1 MYKTCCLPRQTNQKQ
16 LIRIHTHNML
26 AYIIPLTAFASLA
39 AAQANSGVTQEQTLS
54 IVNQG
59 LTSLPKCGQTC
70 IAKLPGY
77 VSPVTLEAITGICNN
92 AQTNLNSFVSCTDST
107 CTGAEIT
114 SSRTVAA
121 LVPVGCQQ
129 LGIKVTATI
138 APLAKAAAPTT
149 AAAAAASAPTK
160 GSGAAGVAVMW
171 GLGSAALLFA

>member
-1 MYKTCCLPRQTNQKQ
+1 
-16 LIRIHTHNML
+16 ML
-26 AYIIPLTAFASLA
+26 AYILPLTAIASLA

-59 LTSLPKCGQTC
+59 LASLPKCGQTC

-92 AQTNLNSFVSCTDST
+92 AQANLNTFVSCTDST
-107 CTGAEIT
+107 CTGAEIS

-138 APLAKAAAPTT
+138 APLAKAASTT
-149 AAAAAASAPTK
+149 AAAAAAAPTK

-171 GLGSAALLFA
+171 GLGSAALLLA

>member
-1 MYKTCCLPRQTNQKQ
+1 
-16 LIRIHTHNML
+16 ML
-26 AYIIPLTAFASLA
+26 AHIIPLTAFASLA
-39 AAQANSGVTQEQTLS
+39 AAQANSGITQEQTLS

-59 LTSLPKCGQTC
+59 LSSLPRCRQTC

-107 CTGAEIT
+107 CTGAEIS

-138 APLAKAAAPTT
+138 APLAM
-149 AAAAAASAPTK
+149 AAAATATAASAPTK
-160 GSGAAGVAVMW
+160 GSGAAGVVVMW

>member
-1 MYKTCCLPRQTNQKQ
+1 MHKNVLPPTSNKPKQ
-16 LIRIHTHNML
+16 LIHKHETTML
-26 AYIIPLTAFASLA
+26 AYILPLTAFASLA

-59 LTSLPKCGQTC
+59 LSSLPKCGQTC

-77 VSPVTLEAITGICNN
+77 VSPVTLEAITRICNN

-107 CTGAEIT
+107 CTGAEIS

-138 APLAKAAAPTT
+138 APLAKAAATT